1 MSKSTT
7 LNPKTQRAT
16 RAPRFS
22 VPNKEPVVLTVG
34 PESLKGTLCIL
45 SRNGGTLQLPRRYR
59 AGTFA
64 DFSIDTVSGR
74 FAAAIELLAITTRG
88 TQAFRFV
95 QMEAIDQRRL
105 DGALDKMRTEKS
117 AADRAHL
124 RQDLLGL
131 ARRMLFR

>member
-22 VPNKEPVVLTVG
+22 IPNKEAVVLAVG
-34 PESLKGTLCIL
+34 PERLKGTLCIL
-45 SRNGGTLQLPRRYR
+45 SRNGGTMQLPRRYET
-59 AGTFA
+59 GTFA
-64 DFSIDTVSGR
+64 DFSINTVSGR
-74 FAAAIELLAITTRG
+74 FTAAIELLAMTTRG

-95 QMEAIDQRRL
+95 QMEATDRRRL
-105 DGALDKMRTEKS
+105 EGALDKMRAQES
-117 AADRAHL
+117 DGSYPGR
-124 RQDLLGL
+124 DLLGL